1 MNIFSQIKT
10 PAELNGLIIET
21 YIIAIIVAVVF
32 MGIGILVSNL
42 IPYEGGVNPKDQ
54 MKRRVLYI
62 IIGFLAISG
71 FFMYNQLSVVK
82 NIVLSLA
89 GKFTTTVI
97 IATAAVFIIYFGLG
111 FVVSKLMKTS
121 KFGTVYNFKKKA

>member
-21 YIIAIIVAVVF
+21 YILAKIVAVVF

-42 IPYEGGVNPKDQ
+42 IPYEGGLNPKDQ

-62 IIGFLAISG
+62 IIGFL
-71 FFMYNQLSVVK
+71 Q
-82 NIVLSLA
+82 
-89 GKFTTTVI
+89 
-97 IATAAVFIIYFGLG
+97 
-111 FVVSKLMKTS
+111 S
-121 KFGTVYNFKKKA
+121 KFIDYISVKILNTHR

>member
-1 MNIFSQIKT
+1 MNIFNQIKT

-42 IPYEGGVNPKDQ
+42 IPYEGGVSPKDQ
-54 MKRRVLYI
+54 LKRRVLYI
-62 IIGFLAISG
+62 VIGFFAVSG
-71 FFMYNQLSVVK
+71 FFLYNQLSVLK
-82 NIVLSLA
+82 NIVLALA
-89 GKFTTTVI
+89 GKFTTTII
-97 IATAAVFIIYFGLG
+97 IATAVVLIIYFGLG

-121 KFGTVYNFKKKA
+121 KFGTVFNFKKKA